1 MVKVVGRAAVQLGR
15 LEATLDRDDSAAV
28 KSLARTKSN
37 DPGINALG
45 VLIHGFPLLT
55 FCTAGGPHTMDRAVS
70 RLLNRQSPRHLKTC
84 TIG

>member
-1 MVKVVGRAAVQLGR
+1 MVKVVGRAAVQFGS

-55 FCTAGGPHTMDRAVS
+55 FCCSAKMHKM
-70 RLLNRQSPRHLKTC
+70 
-84 TIG
+84 